1 MLRSIKDLED
11 CTIGAADGI
20 IGRVRDFYFDDEA
33 WVIRYLVVLAMISTS
48 ISGNAHRAPRNHA
61 IRFRGNTGVDCYHS
75 SLRVARKSSPRQ
87 SRAVPTRKYSSQIG
101 VYLSLIDLCGYIPA
115 HMMTSRNRSVGT
127 VPRLRPTIRT
137 PEITASVCFGG
148 KP

>member
-1 MLRSIKDLED
+1 MLRCIKDLEG

-75 SLRVARKSSPRQ
+75 SLRVAQQSSPRQ
-87 SRAVPTRKYSSQIG
+87 G
-101 VYLSLIDLCGYIPA
+101 
-115 HMMTSRNRSVGT
+115 
-127 VPRLRPTIRT
+127 
-137 PEITASVCFGG
+137 
-148 KP
+148 